1 MISFDLSNFCQFIID
16 TYSVN
21 ARNVRMKNSIYVID
35 GTAII
40 YRSYFAFKNRPLI
53 NSRGENTSA
62 IFGFCVRSYLCSSVL
77 NQSILQ

>member
-62 IFGFCVRSYLCSSVL
+62 IFGFFAYDHIFARVF
-77 NQSILQ
+77 